1 MVKAPQFSWRFLL
14 PNYWLLWLGVALMW
28 LISWLP
34 YSALMWLGQS
44 VGRLLYRLMKS
55 RSKVARRNIEL
66 CFPQLSSAERE
77 TLVRQ
82 NFEETGKALFDTII
96 GWWWPNWRFTKLAQ
110 FTGYEHIQAAQA
122 EGKGVLLLAAH
133 FLHLEAAGRVFG
145 LTHPSVGFY
154 RPHNNPLMDYL
165 QYHGRIRSNKYMIGK
180 RDVKGLIAALN
191 QGEVCFYLPDQDYGR
206 NRSEFVPFFAVPD
219 AATTTGTLLF
229 ANAANCIVLPI
240 VTSRLAGN
248 NGYQVEILPAL
259 TPFPTGD
266 DKADVHRV
274 NQWVEQAVLRHPEQY
289 MWLHRRFKTR
299 PDPSAP
305 SLYKGAR

>member
-1 MVKAPQFSWRFLL
+1 
-14 PNYWLLWLGVALMW
+14 
-28 LISWLP
+28 
-34 YSALMWLGQS
+34 
-44 VGRLLYRLMKS
+44 
-55 RSKVARRNIEL
+55 
-66 CFPQLSSAERE
+66 
-77 TLVRQ
+77 
-82 NFEETGKALFDTII
+82 
-96 GWWWPNWRFTKLAQ
+96 
-110 FTGYEHIQAAQA
+110 
-122 EGKGVLLLAAH
+122 
-133 FLHLEAAGRVFG
+133 
-145 LTHPSVGFY
+145 
-154 RPHNNPLMDYL
+154 
-165 QYHGRIRSNKYMIGK
+165 MIGK

-240 VTSRLAGN
+240 VTSRLDGN
-248 NGYQVEILPAL
+248 KGYQVDILPPF